1 MAIKGLPS
9 LPSTH
14 KEDWRGIQKLIERRE
29 KKKKRR
35 KKGED
40 KKEKERKR
48 NGKSPKLPVQYSPCY
63 CGNFIIYIYIYI
75 FGRKE
80 KIGEKVRNFIST
92 LDFKRMD
99 EITS

>member
-63 CGNFIIYIYIYI
+63 FGNFIIYICHSNSV
-75 FGRKE
+75 RK
-80 KIGEKVRNFIST
+80 KKLVR
-92 LDFKRMD
+92 K
-99 EITS
+99 